1 MYEKQDDEK
10 IMEYLMQIPDPRE
23 RRGVRYKYADLLLIY
38 MYAVLTG
45 CSNATE
51 IAYYAELKYR
61 YFQELLGI
69 DGIPSHDTF
78 SRIMRMT
85 DFEKLSESLQNWL
98 AAEYPDICERYC
110 GMKILHVDGK
120 AVRAAGEKSRGEK
133 PVYHLNAMY
142 EGESIGVK
150 IERIGEKENEISA
163 LPEFLGRFNLK
174 DTIVTVDAIG
184 CNRTVIGA
192 IEKGGGKYV
201 VPVKENNLRLLRS
214 IEKKIRE
221 SEENGEW
228 DELER
233 TSCLKKEHGRIE
245 STEMR
250 MIKDTSFIYEELGA
264 EGIYGTIA
272 RVGVMDKKVT
282 ANRKGKESVSR
293 NRSILITDVEDI
305 SVENLLKIKAAHW
318 NIEMQHWLLDVQLRE
333 DMHTAGKG
341 NAATNSSILRR
352 FCLMVK
358 EHDRELSKK
367 PMSRFLMANAH
378 DVNRIERLLFGEVAN
393 ENHAE
398 DAN

>member
-1 MYEKQDDEK
+1 
-10 IMEYLMQIPDPRE
+10 MQIPDPRE

-150 IERIGEKENEISA
+150 
-163 LPEFLGRFNLK
+163 
-174 DTIVTVDAIG
+174 
-184 CNRTVIGA
+184 
-192 IEKGGGKYV
+192 
-201 VPVKENNLRLLRS
+201 
-214 IEKKIRE
+214 
-221 SEENGEW
+221 
-228 DELER
+228 
-233 TSCLKKEHGRIE
+233 
-245 STEMR
+245 
-250 MIKDTSFIYEELGA
+250 
-264 EGIYGTIA
+264 
-272 RVGVMDKKVT
+272 
-282 ANRKGKESVSR
+282 
-293 NRSILITDVEDI
+293 
-305 SVENLLKIKAAHW
+305 VENLLKIKAAHW
-318 NIEMQHWLLDVQLRE
+318 NIEMQHRLLDVQLRE

-378 DVNRIERLLFGEVAN
+378 DVNRIERLLFDEVAN

-398 DAN
+398 DAD